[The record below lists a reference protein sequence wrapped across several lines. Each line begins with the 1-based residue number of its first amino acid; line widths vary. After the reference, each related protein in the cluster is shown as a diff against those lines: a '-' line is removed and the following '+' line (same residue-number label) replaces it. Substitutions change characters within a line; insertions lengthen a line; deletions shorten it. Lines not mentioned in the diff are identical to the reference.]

1 MSAKDAHAHPRQPTW
16 AATLGDTLEVV
27 ITLAAGA
34 AFVVIGALIIGQV
47 FFRYVLAA
55 PPIWTEEL
63 TRYVFVWLAWLS
75 AAVVYRK
82 GQHVTIDAITGFL
95 SERLRFW
102 HDMAVRLVCIAILLF
117 LLKYGWEMTAF
128 TRSRS
133 AALSIPMT
141 YVYAS
146 AAVGSAVMLL
156 FALLDAIDSLLRRR
170 LHHAH

>member
-1 MSAKDAHAHPRQPTW
+1 MTVDDASGSGERTW
-16 AATLGDTLEVV
+16 AARVGDHLEVLLTV
-27 ITLAAGA
+27 VAGA
-34 AFVVIGALIIGQV
+34 AFVLIGALIIGQV

-55 PPIWTEEL
+55 PPVWTEEL

-75 AAVVYRK
+75 AAVVFRK
-82 GQHVTIDAITGFL
+82 GQHVTIDAISGFL
-95 SERLRFW
+95 SETVRFW
-102 HDMAVRLVCIAILLF
+102 HDIAIRLICIAFLIF
-117 LLKYGWEMTAF
+117 LLKYGWEVTAF

-156 FALLDAIDSLLRRR
+156 FALLDGIDSLIQRSRRR
-170 LHHAH
+170 AD

>member
-1 MSAKDAHAHPRQPTW
+1 MSSNDDEARSEHPTW
-16 AATLGDTLEVV
+16 AALFGDTLEVV

-34 AFVVIGALIIGQV
+34 AFVLIGALIIGQV

-82 GQHVTIDAITGFL
+82 GQHVTIDAISGFL
-95 SERLRFW
+95 SERMRFW
-102 HDMAVRLVCIAILLF
+102 HDFAVRLLCVGILLF
-117 LLKYGWEMTAF
+117 LLKFGWEVTAF

-146 AAVGSAVMLL
+146 AAVGSAIMLL
-156 FALLDAIDSLLRRR
+156 FALLDIIDSLLRRR
-170 LHHAH
+170 QRHAH